1 MARINLLPWREER
14 RKQRQR
20 EFGVMIAG
28 ALSITVLL
36 GVYVNMHISGIIDHQ
51 KARNGFLKS
60 EIAEVDQKIKEI
72 KELEKTKAKLLARIN
87 IIQELQGSR
96 PEIVHLFDEL
106 VTRTPEGSYLT
117 DVEQKGKVVTIKGRA
132 QSNARVSSY
141 MRNVDAS
148 KWLGVPNLQVIE
160 NKDKTGTGFSHFTLA
175 VQQVNKNA
183 SSGDDEAP
191 QASKQKNMEG
201 GKK

>member
-1 MARINLLPWREER
+1 MARINLLPWREEL

-28 ALSITVLL
+28 AMFITLLL
-36 GVYVNMHISGIIDHQ
+36 GVYVHLHVSGMIDHQ
-51 KARNGFLKS
+51 KARNGFLKN
-60 EIAEVDQKIKEI
+60 EIALMDSKIKEI
-72 KELEKTKAKLLARIN
+72 KELEKIKAKLLARIA
-87 IIQELQGSR
+87 IIQELQSSR

-117 DVEQKGKVVTIKGRA
+117 EVTQKGKTVSINGRA

-148 KWLGVPNLQVIE
+148 NWLGSPSLQVIE
-160 NKDKTGTGFSHFTLA
+160 NKDKTGTGFSHFTL
-175 VQQVNKNA
+175 QVKQINKKA
-183 SSGDDEAP
+183 SSKDVVAP
-191 QASKQKNMEG
+191 QG
-201 GKK
+201 GTE

>member
-1 MARINLLPWREER
+1 MARINLLPWREEL

-28 ALSITVLL
+28 ALFITLLL
-36 GVYVNMHISGIIDHQ
+36 GFYVHLHISGIIDHQ
-51 KARNGFLKS
+51 KARNNFLKQ
-60 EIAEVDQKIKEI
+60 EIALVDQKIKEI

-87 IIQELQGSR
+87 IIQELQSSR

-117 DVEQKGKVVTIKGRA
+117 DVTQQGKSVTVKGRA

-148 KWLGVPNLQVIE
+148 GWMGSPSLQIIE
-160 NKDKTGTGFSHFTLA
+160 NKDKTNSGFSNFILRVKQISKKEQA
-175 VQQVNKNA
+175 ANNV
-183 SSGDDEAP
+183 AP
-191 QASKQKNMEG
+191 KG
-201 GKK
+201 GAK

>member
-1 MARINLLPWREER
+1 MARINLLPWREEL

-28 ALSITVLL
+28 ALFITMLL
-36 GVYVNMHISGIIDHQ
+36 GVYVHMHISGMIDHQ
-51 KARNGFLKS
+51 KARNGFLKQ
-60 EIAEVDQKIKEI
+60 EIAQMDQKIKEI
-72 KELEKTKAKLLARIN
+72 KDLEKTKAKLLARIN
-87 IIQELQGSR
+87 IIQELQSSR

-117 DVEQKGKVVTIKGRA
+117 DVKQKGKGVTIDGRA

-148 KWLGVPNLQVIE
+148 QWLGSPSLQVIE
-160 NKDKTGTGFSHFTLA
+160 NKDKTGTGFSHFTLK
-175 VQQVNKNA
+175 VKQINKKA
-183 SSGDDEAP
+183 IPETDVDQP
-191 QASKQKNMEG
+191 G
-201 GKK
+201 GEK

>member
-1 MARINLLPWREER
+1 MARINLLPWREEL

-28 ALSITVLL
+28 ALFITLLL
-36 GVYVNMHISGIIDHQ
+36 GFYVHLHISGMIDHQ
-51 KARNGFLKS
+51 KARNSFLKN
-60 EIAEVDQKIKEI
+60 EIAQMDKKIKEI
-72 KELEKTKAKLLARIN
+72 KDLEKTKAKLLARIN
-87 IIQELQGSR
+87 IIQELQSSR

-117 DVEQKGKVVTIKGRA
+117 DVEQKGKSVTVNGRA

-148 KWLGVPNLQVIE
+148 GWMGSPSLQIIE
-160 NKDKTGTGFSHFTLA
+160 NKNKSNTGFSHFILRVKQISKKKA
-175 VQQVNKNA
+175 Q
-183 SSGDDEAP
+183 AP
-191 QASKQKNMEG
+191 KG
-201 GKK
+201 GAR